1 MLKISAQALLLTI
14 FLGYATDSAL
24 AQPQGGN
31 PQTAATRP
39 EVAAAPVPLHRKIY
53 PIQNIPADEA
63 RARLRNL
70 LPEDLARLS
79 LLLVDPKANDLFV
92 QGPKGTLEIADRLLP
107 PMQHFNEGVT
117 VGVLPPNDVYSQTPP
132 PRNLPPSPSPSPDPS
147 PRNEAGMY
155 RQVGVQGDELQK
167 NRISQSNQASFVPP
181 APVSYAGETDV
192 APSYPPALSREPAAA
207 PLPSPAPRAKPVPA
221 APPLGQESSRK
232 KPDAPPA
239 CSKVYR
245 CVVDD
250 VVAFEKEL
258 YRYFGDDPTITFTFS
273 EDKESRVLR
282 VVVLAS
288 EDTQLQFGQTL
299 REMGVLLSQN
309 RNAEGDHNGNVLEV
323 VGEKTVAQGAL
334 SKSRNMYVP
343 RKVTLGKIERVLQA
357 AFGRRLIRKEGPAE
371 KTEVSQESGRA
382 RYDLVLQ
389 KEELKKGCTIEI
401 DFDNKRIVLEGDRD
415 VCEQMVR
422 LIQVIDQTPPPDGIQ
437 RKIIPIRAV
446 GGAHNSDKAVDPLA
460 RSRRPSEPAAV
471 KQPIRQVVYKMQ
483 QDESGGETGG
493 FGGAMQPFGP
503 GMPGMGGPDMGGF
516 GAPGLGPNEPGAYGN
531 RGDGF
536 DLPQTLNIVPLP
548 ALDIILFE
556 GTGAELKRLQKMITD
571 IEELMQQ
578 SQAELFVYN
587 LKNTDCI
594 SMNEMIADVFRYMSF
609 LSKQGAVQLFP
620 LRNPNAILLVG
631 WGKAFEDMKAL
642 IETLDQPISEPGS
655 RWKAIR
661 LQYVPV
667 TYADKIVK
675 GMFPTV
681 PNVVPSTNPYMPN
694 RGYAWLPR
702 IRTFADQR
710 TNSLLV
716 EAGKN
721 DMQEVER
728 LLRDLDIFESGPQLT
743 VKSFKMRNSLA
754 ADLAATLTQILSPG
768 ATGIG
773 VAADTKIPGFLIEK
787 VDAGERRI
795 IESGILS
802 DVKIVPDARNNVI
815 VVTAPQYAM
824 PLIEEVIT
832 MLDIPSAV
840 AQIKIFQIFN
850 GDAKQLLSVLT
861 SIIPA
866 QLQGQLGPQLAGTEG
881 EDKFVPLR
889 FSPDSRTN
897 TIIATGAEKDLK
909 VVEALINRLD
919 SDDADR
925 LRTHKVYQLKNAQAS
940 DIAQAIQRYMS
951 EKRNLN
957 EIARG
962 AVSPYLQLEEMM
974 IVIPE
979 PTSNSLII
987 ETMPKHYDEV
997 EELIMKLDRAPD
1009 QVMIQV
1015 LIAEVTCS
1023 DTDELG
1029 MEFGIQDSILF
1040 NRSTFD
1046 KSVSGTKKTTTT
1058 NGGITTVVEEPI
1070 YVPAGD
1076 GSPGFLF
1083 NDDSQTNGNS
1093 MGNDLN
1099 ALSYPTVG
1107 TVAPQLLTNF
1117 ATGRVNTD
1125 AGFGGMVFSASS
1137 DAVNIMIR
1145 ALQETKRLEILSRP
1159 QIMAMD
1165 NQLAFIL
1172 IGEKVPRVA
1181 GGVTNS
1187 TGYTSNV
1194 EMEEVG
1200 LMLMV
1205 TPRISPERKVL
1216 ISIGAEKS
1224 KVGNLVD
1231 GIPIPNSSGGSVMS
1245 PKISAITAMTQVSA
1259 ADNET
1264 VVLGGLLTKDT
1275 QKVHRQVPLLGDIP
1289 VLGKLFQYNSS
1300 TIRKTELLIILTPR
1314 IISSGEDAE
1323 RVKREEA
1330 ARMSMSLRDVVRMH
1344 GSPSSDIGIWDA
1356 TAEQPVTGGVEPV
1369 YPAPVLMQEL
1379 TPIETPK
1386 PQPIPR
1392 GE

>member
-14 FLGYATDSAL
+14 FLGCAADSAL

-31 PQTAATRP
+31 PRAAVARP
-39 EVAAAPVPLHRKIY
+39 EVAAVPVPLHRKIY

-107 PMQHFNEGVT
+107 PMQHFNEGIA
-117 VGVLPPNDVYSQTPP
+117 VGVVPTTEAYSQTPP
-132 PRNLPPSPSPSPDPS
+132 PRNLPPSPPPSPAPS
-147 PRNEAGMY
+147 LRNEAGVY
-155 RQVGVQGDELQK
+155 RQVGVQGDEIQD
-167 NRISQSNQASFVPP
+167 NRISQSNQVSFVPP
-181 APVSYAGETDV
+181 VPAPNVGETDA
-192 APSYPPALSREPAAA
+192 APSYPPSPLPAPSREPAAA
-207 PLPSPAPRAKPVPA
+207 ATPSPAPREKPAPA
-221 APPLGQESSRK
+221 APPLGQESARK
-232 KPDAPPA
+232 KSDAPPA

-245 CVVDD
+245 CVVED

-258 YRYFGDDPTITFTFS
+258 YQYFGDDPTITISFS
-273 EDKESRVLR
+273 EEKESRVLK
-282 VVVLAS
+282 VSVLAS
-288 EDTQLQFGQTL
+288 EDTQMQFGQTL
-299 REMGVLLSQN
+299 RQMGVLLPQN

-323 VGEKTVAQGAL
+323 VGEETVFQKDIP
-334 SKSRNMYVP
+334 KSRNTYVP
-343 RKVTLGKIERVLQA
+343 RKVSPGRIDRALQA
-357 AFGRRLIRKEGPAE
+357 AFERRLVRKNGPPE
-371 KTEVSQESGRA
+371 KTETPQESGLA
-382 RYDLVLQ
+382 RYDLILQ
-389 KEELKKGCTIEI
+389 KEERTKGCSIEI
-401 DFDNKRIVLEGDRD
+401 DFDNKRILLEGDRD
-415 VCEQMVR
+415 VCEQMIK
-422 LIQVIDQTPPPDGIQ
+422 LIQVIDQERPPEGIE
-437 RKIIPIRAV
+437 RKIIRIRAA
-446 GGAHNSDKAVDPLA
+446 GSAASAGRSIDPLA
-460 RSRRPSEPAAV
+460 RSRRPAEPAAV

-483 QDESGGETGG
+483 QDESAGETGG
-493 FGGAMQPFGP
+493 FGGGMQPFGP
-503 GMPGMGGPDMGGF
+503 GMPGMGGPEMGAF
-516 GAPGLGPNEPGAYGN
+516 GAPGFGPNEGGPYGN

-556 GTGAELKRLQKMITD
+556 GTPPEFRRLQKMITD
-571 IEELMQQ
+571 IEELMQA
-578 SQAELFVYN
+578 SQADIVVCE

-609 LSKQGAVQLFP
+609 LTKQGAVQLFP
-620 LRNPNAILLVG
+620 LRNPNSILLVG
-631 WGKAFEDMKAL
+631 WGKALEDMKKL

-661 LQYVPV
+661 LQYVSV
-667 TYADKIVK
+667 TYAAQIVRN
-675 GMFPTV
+675 MFPTV
-681 PNVVPSTNPYMPN
+681 PNVAPSANPYMPN
-694 RGYAWLPR
+694 RGYAWMPR
-702 IRTFADQR
+702 IRVFADQR

-721 DMQEVER
+721 DLQEVER
-728 LLRDLDIFESGPQLT
+728 LVRDLDIYKSGPQLT

-754 ADLAATLTQILSPG
+754 ADLAVTLTQILSPG
-768 ATGIG
+768 ASGIG
-773 VAADTKIPGFLIEK
+773 VTNDVKIPEFVIEK
-787 VDAGERRI
+787 VDAGSRRM

-802 DVKIVPDARNNVI
+802 DVKIVPDPRNNVI

-824 PLIEEVIT
+824 SLIEEVIN

-840 AQIKIFQIFN
+840 AQIKMFQILN
-850 GDAKQLLSVLT
+850 GDARQLLSVLT

-881 EDKFVPLR
+881 ENKFVPLQ
-889 FSPDSRTN
+889 FATDSRTN
-897 TIIATGAEKDLK
+897 TIIATGAEKDLM

-925 LRTHKVYQLKNAQAS
+925 QRTYKVYQLKNAQAN
-940 DIAQAIQRYMS
+940 DIAGAIRRYME
-951 EKRNLN
+951 EKQLLN
-957 EIARG
+957 NVARG
-962 AVSPYLQLEEMM
+962 AVSPYLQLEEAM

-997 EELIMKLDRAPD
+997 EQLIKDLDRAPD

-1015 LIAEVTCS
+1015 LIAEITCS

-1046 KSVSGTKKTTTT
+1046 KSVSGTRKTTTT

-1076 GSPGFLF
+1076 GMPGFLF
-1083 NDDSQTNGNS
+1083 NDDSVTNGNS

-1137 DAVNIMIR
+1137 AAVNIMIR

-1159 QIMAMD
+1159 QITAMD

-1181 GGVTNS
+1181 GSDLTTAGVS
-1187 TGYTSNV
+1187 SKV
-1194 EMEEVG
+1194 DMEEVG

-1205 TPRISPERKVL
+1205 TPRISPERKVV
-1216 ISIGAEKS
+1216 IDIGAEKS
-1224 KVGNLVD
+1224 KVGSLVD
-1231 GIPIPNSSGGSVMS
+1231 GIPIPNASGGSVMS
-1245 PKISAITAMTQVSA
+1245 PKISAITAKTQVSA

-1275 QKVHRQVPLLGDIP
+1275 QKIHRQVPLLGDIP

-1314 IISSGEDAE
+1314 IIKNREDAE
-1323 RVKREEA
+1323 RIKREEA

-1344 GSPSSDIGIWDA
+1344 GSPNSDIGIWDA
-1356 TAEQPVTGGVEPV
+1356 TAEYPVTGGVEPV

-1386 PQPIPR
+1386 PSSP
-1392 GE
+1392 